1 MSLPSSERHAPA
13 KPAAE
18 SSELLVV
25 RRRDVRRLPSLD
37 LPGLGSL
44 PRGYPRDPRY
54 PSPRRLRQWLAF
66 PIDMVV
72 HLGAAF
78 AVGTAAFAAGV
89 SAGMTILVSCGA
101 FVGFSFADRVFLQ
114 RACGATVGKLLTG
127 LCVIRCDN
135 GERPTV
141 RLLIRQWFIGVFM
154 IVASAL
160 G

>member
-1 MSLPSSERHAPA
+1 MSVSSSERSAV
-13 KPAAE
+13 E
-18 SSELLVV
+18 SKELLVV
-25 RRRDVRRLPSLD
+25 RRRDVRRLPSVD
-37 LPGLGSL
+37 QAGLGSL
-44 PRGYPRDPRY
+44 PRGYKRDPRY
-54 PSPRRLRQWLAF
+54 PSPRRFRQWLAF
-66 PIDMVV
+66 PIDMLAHVAGAAAV
-72 HLGAAF
+72 GAAAF
-78 AVGTAAFAAGV
+78 AK
-89 SAGMTILVSCGA
+89 GMSGGMLILVLFLA

-127 LCVIRCDN
+127 LCVIRCDT